1 MSPPPPQELKSL
13 INHSL
18 LDSIEAQGNMEP
30 MFISSQPQITM
41 SQSVLELDFTA
52 FFQAEIQ
59 VISFTIPHSGLT
71 SHIRPVKFQL
81 QSQVHNVFLIQNQIP
96 YVPHLQSNRSP
107 TVRSKVML
115 ATTGSIEPRQWEEIS
130 TIFVVGFPND
140 MREREFQNM
149 FIFFPGFVAATLTIL
164 NKEGTAYGSSR
175 HTGAM
180 NPPLRGR
187 DDHTMSWPP
196 LPVRSLV
203 ADHSGRFQGI
213 SAQPRKQIIGFAKFR
228 THQEALEAKK
238 VLEGHQIDAKNDTVL
253 RVEMAKKNLHTK
265 RSAPHW

>member
-13 INHSL
+13 INRSL
-18 LDSIEAQGNMEP
+18 LDSIKAQGDMEP
-30 MFISSQPQITM
+30 MFISSQPQITV
-41 SQSVLELDFTA
+41 SQSVSELDFTA

-59 VISFTIPHSGLT
+59 
-71 SHIRPVKFQL
+71 
-81 QSQVHNVFLIQNQIP
+81 SQVHNIFLVQNQIP

-107 TVRSKVML
+107 TIHSKVML
-115 ATTGSIEPRQWEEIS
+115 VTTGSIKPQQWEEIS

-149 FIFFPGFVAATLTIL
+149 FIFFPGFIAATLTIL

-180 NPPLRGR
+180 NPPLCGG

-213 SAQPRKQIIGFAKFR
+213 SAQPHKQIIGFAKFR
-228 THQEALEAKK
+228 NHQEALEAKK
-238 VLEGHQIDAKNDTVL
+238 VLEGHRIDAKNDMVL

>member
-13 INHSL
+13 INRSL
-18 LDSIEAQGNMEP
+18 LDSIEAQGDMEP
-30 MFISSQPQITM
+30 MFISSQPQITV
-41 SQSVLELDFTA
+41 SQSVSELDFTA

-59 VISFTIPHSGLT
+59 
-71 SHIRPVKFQL
+71 
-81 QSQVHNVFLIQNQIP
+81 SQVHNVFLVQNQIP

-107 TVRSKVML
+107 TVRSKVVL
-115 ATTGSIEPRQWEEIS
+115 ATTGSVEPWQREEIS

-180 NPPLRGR
+180 NPPLHGR

-196 LPVRSLV
+196 LPVQSLV
-203 ADHSGRFQGI
+203 ADHSGHFQGI
-213 SAQPRKQIIGFAKFR
+213 SAQPRKQIIGLAKFCTR
-228 THQEALEAKK
+228 QEALEAKK
-238 VLEGHQIDAKNDTVL
+238 VLEGHWIDVKNDMVL